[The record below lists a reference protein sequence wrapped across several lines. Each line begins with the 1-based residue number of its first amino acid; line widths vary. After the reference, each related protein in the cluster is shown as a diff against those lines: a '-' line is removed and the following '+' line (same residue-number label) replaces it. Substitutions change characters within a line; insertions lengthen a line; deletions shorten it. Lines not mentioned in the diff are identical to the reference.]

1 MKNAQIVNQQRL
13 QLNRCLVQ
21 IIVAVKEYV
30 TQPLANVHAIQGGKE
45 LIVQVRNNFHTCSE
59 LAPMAFQ

>member
-1 MKNAQIVNQQRL
+1 MKNAQIVNQRL

-30 TQPLANVHAIQGGKE
+30 TQPQANVHAIQGGKE
-45 LIVQVRNNFHTCSE
+45 LIVQVRSNTCS
-59 LAPMAFQ
+59 